1 MIALKPVSVPTDPAS
16 RRAMA
21 EGALR
26 RLRGWLELN
35 GFAGIEPHDALT
47 SPLLRRTPLGRSK
60 LVRLAAL
67 QGLRRL
73 PLNLRPLL
81 GIRKRINPVSLG
93 WALKAYTL
101 MDDMAGIERSLAD
114 LKATEVRGY
123 SGPCWGYYFDWQTR
137 ADFKPADL
145 PIIVSTAFIGS
156 GLLDVHDRYGRGD
169 CLAWAR
175 SACDFIL
182 KDLNR
187 TPGATGF
194 SFSYTPLDHHE
205 VYNASILGAALLAR
219 VGRATGERELVE
231 IAREA
236 IDFVVAGQ
244 QADGSWRYGV
254 GDFYTFIDNFHTGYV
269 LMSLREYIR
278 YSGDL
283 RHADALALGERFY
296 RDHFF
301 LHGQVPQYYHDRLY
315 PIDAHA
321 AAQSIVTL
329 LDCDDS
335 ETAWGVA
342 GWAIAN
348 MQAPEGYFI
357 YQIHRRFT
365 NRIPYLRWSN
375 AWMMYALARLC
386 AIE

>member
-1 MIALKPVSVPTDPAS
+1 
-16 RRAMA
+16 MA
-21 EGALR
+21 QRSLA
-26 RLRGWLELN
+26 RLRGWLEGN

-47 SPLLRRTPLGRSK
+47 SPLLRRTPLGRSRF
-60 LVRLAAL
+60 VRLAAL

-73 PLNLRPLL
+73 PLNIRPLL

-101 MDDMAGIERSLAD
+101 MDDVAGIERSLAD

-137 ADFKPADL
+137 ADFKPANL

-156 GLLDVHDRYGRGD
+156 GLLDVYDRYGREE
-169 CLAWAR
+169 CLTWAR
-175 SACDFIL
+175 RACDFIMN
-182 KDLNR
+182 DLNR
-187 TPGATGF
+187 TPGRKGF

-205 VYNASILGAALLAR
+205 VYNASILGAALLGR
-219 VGRATGERELVE
+219 VGAMTREGELVDL
-231 IAREA
+231 AREA

-244 QADGSWRYGV
+244 EPDGSWRYGV

-278 YSGDL
+278 HTGDRMHIEAL
-283 RHADALALGERFY
+283 RWGELFY
-296 RDHFF
+296 REHFF
-301 LHGQVPQYYHDRLY
+301 LHGQIPKYYHDRVY

-329 LDCDDS
+329 LDAGDV

-342 GWAIAN
+342 GWAIAE
-348 MQAPEGYFI
+348 MQAPDGYFI